1 MEFSY
6 KTVGRL
12 KADQKRFM
20 ERQSERLKQMGI
32 HPAFSVSPDHINVSQ
47 QSYEE
52 RKNPPVLY
60 AEWMVKE
67 VDDQV
72 VVTRIECGYLKN
84 DEGD

>member
-32 HPAFSVSPDHINVSQ
+32 HPAFSVSPDHIKVSAQ

-72 VVTRIECGYLKN
+72 VVTRIEYGYLN
-84 DEGD
+84 GEGD